1 MEAGMFAPLIIEA
14 DTRFHLG
21 DNATRFVRMLVDAI
35 FDSGS
40 GGFSGMRR
48 RFAAVGL
55 GDLFSSWIGTV
66 PGDNVLQPDQF
77 NAGFGESPAHNIATR
92 LGFPLAGV
100 NLAGAW
106 LLPKIVGMITRGGM
120 IPDARPADYDRWF
133 APPAADT
140 TSTTGHDA
148 VVRGAGGWWR
158 WLLGLLVLL
167 ALAFFGLRGCQQ
179 QQVSTSATA
188 GSHAPASAE
197 AAPVHQG
204 NTSLDADNINATVM
218 VSG

>member
-1 MEAGMFAPLIIEA
+1 MFESVIREA

-21 DNATRFVRMLVDAI
+21 DNAPRFVRMLVDAI

-40 GGFSGMRR
+40 GGFSGMRS
-48 RFAAVGL
+48 RFADVGL

-77 NAGFGESPAHNIATR
+77 SAGFGESPAHNIATR

-106 LLPKIVGMITRGGM
+106 LLPKIVGMITRGGI

-133 APPAADT
+133 APPAAEAT
-140 TSTTGHDA
+140 AATEHDA
-148 VVRGAGGWWR
+148 VVRRAGGWWK

-167 ALAFFGLRGCQQ
+167 ALAFLGLRGCGQE
-179 QQVSTSATA
+179 QVSPSATA
-188 GSHAPASAE
+188 GSHAYTSAE
-197 AAPVHQG
+197 TAPVHWG
-204 NTSLDADNINATVM
+204 HAPLDADNINATAM

>member
-1 MEAGMFAPLIIEA
+1 MFESVIREA

-21 DNATRFVRMLVDAI
+21 DDATRFVRMLVDAI

-48 RFAAVGL
+48 RFADVGL

-133 APPAADT
+133 APPAAET
-140 TSTTGHDA
+140 TATTEHDA
-148 VVRGAGGWWR
+148 VVRSTGGWWK

-167 ALAFFGLRGCQQ
+167 ALAFFGLRSCQQ
-179 QQVSTSATA
+179 ELASPSATA
-188 GSHAPASAE
+188 GSRAPASAE
-197 AAPVHQG
+197 TAPVHRG
-204 NTSLDADNINATVM
+204 NAPSNADNINATVM